1 MDFVHKK
8 YLIGSSKEVFE
19 LQKASERLYQKLIS
33 LDINQLEI
41 SEYSQVYFLKHQVD
55 LKYLLQMYTFILFH
69 FQRKVQK
76 PFDQISVIDHGAG
89 IGILSLLCKELDM
102 DIMYNDIY
110 NQVAKDAETISKAI
124 KLPFNYYH
132 HGSIEDLANYCKEQK
147 INVDGIVSS
156 EVIEH
161 IYDIELFFENL
172 DLLPSKKLHFVFS
185 TSANIK
191 NPLRR
196 RKLMKMQYVSENI
209 GEQEFFGRKQKDSIR
224 SFLKIREEIIKK
236 NSIKMSTSEIQK
248 MAVHTRGMRKD
259 DILKAIKEFE
269 KTAIYPKKLKHKTN
283 TCDPN
288 TGNWTEHLID
298 QKELQKSLALKNCDT
313 EIIPGFYS
321 IGNDSLVSIFIK
333 NTLNVLIKTLG
344 KKSAYL
350 SHYWMLISK

>member
-19 LQKASERLYQKLIS
+19 LQKASERLYQKLVA
-33 LDINQLEI
+33 LDIYELNI

-55 LKYLLQMYTFILFH
+55 LKYLLQMYTLILFH

-89 IGILSLLCKELDM
+89 IGILSMLCKELGM
-102 DIMYNDIY
+102 NIIYNDIY
-110 NQVAKDAETISKAI
+110 NQVAKDAEIISKAVN
-124 KLPFNYYH
+124 LPFNYYH
-132 HGSIEDLANYCKEQK
+132 HGSIEDLGNYCKEQK
-147 INVDGIVSS
+147 ISVDGIVSS

-172 DLLPSKKLHFVFS
+172 NLLPSKKLHFVFS

-196 RKLMKMQYVSENI
+196 RKLMEMQYVSENI

-224 SFLKIREEIIKK
+224 SFLKIREEIIKVNAK
-236 NSIKMSTSEIQK
+236 KMSSSEIMK
-248 MAVHTRGMRKD
+248 LAIHTRGMRKD
-259 DILKAIKEFE
+259 DIVLSIKEFE
-269 KTAIYPKKLKHKTN
+269 KTKVYPEKLNHKTN

-288 TGNWTEHLID
+288 TGNWTEHLMNP
-298 QKELQKSLALKNCDT
+298 KELQKSLELKKRES
-313 EIIPGFYS
+313 EIKSGFYS
-321 IGNDSLVSIFIK
+321 IGNDGFVSTFIK
-333 NTLNVLIKTLG
+333 NTLNILIKTLG
-344 KKSAYL
+344 KKSIYI
-350 SHYWMLISK
+350 SHYWMLVSK